1 MRPFKLGV
9 ELPITQEKGFPGTPR
24 WSDILAM
31 SQRVEEMGLDSIWIE
46 DHLIFHNP
54 GQDAQGLWDCWSILA
69 AIAAATTRVEIAPL
83 VSCVSFRNPALLAK
97 IADTVDEISG
107 GRLILGLGAGWN
119 ELEYTQFG
127 FPYDHRVGRFEESL
141 QIIHGL
147 LHDGAIDFEGRYHVA
162 RECELRPRGPRPGGD
177 APHIPILLGTI
188 GDRMLGLTAKYADQ
202 WNGYFSH
209 TGNSAAGLPAL
220 RERIDAACVAA
231 GRDPATLERT
241 ATALIS
247 LSGNKI
253 HGGNDVWNGLVKS
266 GSPEQIATDLLA
278 YADEGI
284 SHVQV
289 WLEPN
294 SLEGLEMF
302 APVVELLDKA

>member
-1 MRPFKLGV
+1 MRPFKIGV
-9 ELPITQEKGFPGTPR
+9 ELPITEEKGFPGTPR
-24 WSDILAM
+24 WADILAM
-31 SQRVEEMGLDSIWIE
+31 SKRVEELGLDSIWIE
-46 DHLIFHNP
+46 DHLIFEHP
-54 GQDAQGLWDCWSILA
+54 DQGFQGVWDCWSLLA
-69 AIAAATTRVEIAPL
+69 AIAAVTTRVEIAPL

-119 ELEYTQFG
+119 EVEYRQFG
-127 FPYDHRVGRFEESL
+127 FPYDHRVGRFEEAL

-147 LHDGAIDFEGRYHVA
+147 LHNGAIDFEGKYHVA

-188 GDRMLGLTAKYADQ
+188 GERMLGLTARYADQ

-209 TGNSAAGLPAL
+209 TGNSAAGLAPL
-220 RERIDAACVAA
+220 REKVDAACRAI
-231 GRDPATLERT
+231 GRDPATLART
-241 ATALIS
+241 ATALVS
-247 LSGNKI
+247 LTGKPV
-253 HGGNDVWNGLVKS
+253 HGGTELWNRNLLT
-266 GSPEQIATDLLA
+266 GSTEEIAAALRA

-284 SHVQV
+284 SHLQV

-294 SLEGLEMF
+294 TLEGLELF
-302 APVVELLDKA
+302 APVVELLDKG